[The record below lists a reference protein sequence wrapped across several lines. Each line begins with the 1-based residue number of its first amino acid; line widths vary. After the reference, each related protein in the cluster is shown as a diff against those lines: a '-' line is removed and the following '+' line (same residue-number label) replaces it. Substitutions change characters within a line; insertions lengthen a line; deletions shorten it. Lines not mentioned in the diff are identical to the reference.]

1 MSSRNDYEKTIERL
15 TILFHK
21 GELSEESY
29 LTAIKT
35 LEEKMN
41 KKNTAEGYIICY
53 DCRKVI
59 PKGLKKC
66 PYCSSGLTSSSSS
79 SHTPSYIKPTS
90 LWYLVPILFQ
100 LLGGI
105 IGYVAVKNED
115 KGMAETLLVIGI
127 AMTLFNI
134 LVAWAIYM

>member
-29 LTAIKT
+29 LTAIRT
-35 LEEKMN
+35 SEEKMN
-41 KKNTAEGYIICY
+41 KKNIAEGYIICY
-53 DCRKVI
+53 DCKKVI
-59 PKGLKKC
+59 PKGLKVC

-79 SHTPSYIKPTS
+79 SHTSSYIKPTR
-90 LWYLVPILFQ
+90 LWYLVPILFA

-105 IGYVAVKNED
+105 IGYVGVKDED
-115 KGMAETLLVIGI
+115 KEMAESLLIIGVVLTFFDI
-127 AMTLFNI
+127 V
-134 LVAWAIYM
+134 VAWAIYM